1 MDVSHELTVNHLRR
15 GNPRGGLGE
24 AWRAGGQTVQADRL
38 AIGRMMCVTILGD
51 TKKEEQPYA
60 HASNK
65 SRKQTT
71 HRRAQPR

>member
-1 MDVSHELTVNHLRR
+1 MGVSHELTVNRLRR
-15 GNPRGGLGE
+15 GNPQGGLGQ
-24 AWRAGGQTVQADRL
+24 AWRAGGQPVQADRL

-60 HASNK
+60 NMSNK

-71 HRRAQPR
+71 HRGAQPR